1 MDPLIKIIVNNIM
14 SGGLFGRPFV
24 LNIKCIIFSLIIM
37 ILFLYKP
44 TIKSN
49 LVLGITLVIIFVI
62 SYVALAWYDYYYDCQ
77 LLPLQRGDK
86 SLTGLLKPE
95 PHSQKQ
101 IDKSN
106 TKKGHMLIYLS
117 HIIFIVPLLLYIS
130 YYKNKVNVFIYPIL
144 IALAVFTLIYHGGAM
159 LQGSHNL

>member
-1 MDPLIKIIVNNIM
+1 M

-44 TIKSN
+44 NIKSN
-49 LVLGITLVIIFVI
+49 LILGIMLVIIFII
-62 SYVALAWYDYYYDCQ
+62 SYVALAWYDSFYDCR

-86 SLTGLLKPE
+86 SLTGVFKPE
-95 PHSQKQ
+95 VHSQKQ

-106 TKKGHMLIYLS
+106 TKKGNMLIYLS

-130 YYKNKVNVFIYPIL
+130 YYKNNVNVFIYPIL